1 MNPFIH
7 LAAAGFFSVIPMLF
21 YLILIWLMDRYEREP
36 FWLLSLNFLWGAT
49 GAIMFG
55 IIGSMIMDVGI
66 SQFIYQFANK
76 SDAIELHNLA
86 GAVVVAPMVEE
97 STKGAFLLL
106 TALSRNFD
114 GPVDGAVYG
123 GAVGLGFGMTENFLY
138 FLSFPKSYESLLFL
152 IIVRTFFSAILHC
165 CTQATLG
172 AAIGFAKFRGLLA
185 KFTIIPLG
193 LAAAMFLHFTWNLTV
208 SFESTAVLGFIFMI
222 VVIIIIF
229 TIFQFGVYREGRII
243 LQELS
248 EETNYGII
256 PKEHLKYIP
265 YTTRRFKRG
274 WLQGRINQRDYVKTA
289 TKLALRK
296 HQYRT
301 IKSAGLK
308 KSYLR
313 EIDNLRNKIANML
326 YYAQYPA

>member
-1 MNPFIH
+1 
-7 LAAAGFFSVIPMLF
+7 
-21 YLILIWLMDRYEREP
+21 
-36 FWLLSLNFLWGAT
+36 
-49 GAIMFG
+49 
-55 IIGSMIMDVGI
+55 
-66 SQFIYQFANK
+66 
-76 SDAIELHNLA
+76 
-86 GAVVVAPMVEE
+86 
-97 STKGAFLLL
+97 
-106 TALSRNFD
+106 
-114 GPVDGAVYG
+114 
-123 GAVGLGFGMTENFLY
+123 
-138 FLSFPKSYESLLFL
+138 
-152 IIVRTFFSAILHC
+152 
-165 CTQATLG
+165 
-172 AAIGFAKFRGLLA
+172 
-185 KFTIIPLG
+185 
-193 LAAAMFLHFTWNLTV
+193 
-208 SFESTAVLGFIFMI
+208 
-222 VVIIIIF
+222 
-229 TIFQFGVYREGRII
+229 VYREGRII